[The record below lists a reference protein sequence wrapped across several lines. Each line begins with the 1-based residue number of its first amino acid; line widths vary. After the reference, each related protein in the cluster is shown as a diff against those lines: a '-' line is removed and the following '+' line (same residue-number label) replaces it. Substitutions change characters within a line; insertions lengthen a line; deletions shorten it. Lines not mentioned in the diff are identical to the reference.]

1 MALILNIETSTI
13 VCSVSLAR
21 DGELLDLKESR
32 DEKSHA
38 TLLTLFINDVL
49 SSCQSDIYELDAVAV
64 SKGPGSYTGLRIG
77 VSVAKGIAYGS
88 GCPLIGINTLQA
100 MAYAVAKKLFPGNHG
115 DNILLCPMIDARRM
129 EVYMAIYTADNRLIK
144 DITAEIIHPGSFSK
158 ILRDHIIWF
167 FGDGAEKCRNVID
180 HPNARFLDNIE
191 TSAKSMIKLSEQAY
205 HEQHFEDLAYFE
217 PYYLK
222 DFIATIPRKNI
233 FL

>member
-32 DEKSHA
+32 DEKSHSV
-38 TLLTLFINDVL
+38 LLTIFIEDIL
-49 SSCQSDIYELDAVAV
+49 SSCQSDINKLDAVAV

-77 VSVAKGIAYGS
+77 VSVAKGIAYGAR
-88 GCPLIGINTLQA
+88 CPLIGINTLQA
-100 MAYAVAKKLFPGNHG
+100 MAHAGASRLMPVDHP
-115 DNILLCPMIDARRM
+115 DNTLLCPMIDARRM
-129 EVYMAIYTADNRLIK
+129 EVYLAFYTADILPVK
-144 DITAEIIHPGSFSK
+144 DITAEIIHPGSFSEM
-158 ILRDHIIWF
+158 LRDNVIWF
-167 FGDGAEKCRNVID
+167 FGNGAEKCRNFLH
-180 HPNARFLDNIE
+180 HPNARFLDNIDP
-191 TSAKSMIKLSEQAY
+191 SARSMIRMSEQAY

-233 FL
+233 FS